1 MKTPLIFDRAVN
13 LFDRYRLKM
22 SRRRDQAKVAG
33 LPDYLL
39 KDIGW
44 PASQSDCCTDR
55 AR

>member
-1 MKTPLIFDRAVN
+1 MKTHSLLHRAAT
-13 LFDRYRLKM
+13 LLQRYRANII
-22 SRRRDQAKVAG
+22 RRRDQAKVAG